1 MPGFTTIFLGLSA
14 AFGGLITIFTW
25 YLFKSLSHI
34 YKTFNL
40 KEIRLIFYGFTSFL
54 FSSLSLL
61 VINLASIILDLTQIL
76 EEGML
81 ITLNEFSYILY
92 NLYLIIGLGL
102 LIISNWR
109 GKRIET
115 LSEEIYAIT
124 LIPAIITL
132 LFILKIMSVILVIE
146 LITFIIIT
154 FKKQH
159 QLFSSNLWTIS
170 LLLIMIGRIIN
181 LAFPGEFAYMAVI
194 YFDLFAF
201 TSLVLMM
208 LEARERVL
216 GSEIQT

>member
-61 VINLASIILDLTQIL
+61 IINLASIVLDLTQAL
-76 EEGML
+76 KEETL

-92 NLYLIIGLGL
+92 NLYLIIGLAL

-109 GKRIET
+109 GKRIT
-115 LSEEIYAIT
+115 LSEDLYVIT
-124 LIPAIITL
+124 LIPAIVTL

-146 LITFIIIT
+146 LITFIAIT

>member
-14 AFGGLITIFTW
+14 AFGGLITVFTW
-25 YLFKSLSHI
+25 YLFNSLGDI

-40 KEIRLIFYGFTSFL
+40 KEIRLIFYGFASFL

-61 VINLASIILDLTQIL
+61 VINTISIGLDLM
-76 EEGML
+76 ML
-81 ITLNEFSYILY
+81 VDYELLVTLNEISYILY
-92 NLYLIIGLGL
+92 NFYLIIGLGL

-109 GKRIET
+109 LGGGT
-115 LSEEIYAIT
+115 TEEYEEHLAVTAIPVIIT
-124 LIPAIITL
+124 LIY
-132 LFILKIMSVILVIE
+132 ILKIMSLILVAE
-146 LITFIIIT
+146 LIIFIIIMI
-154 FKKQH
+154 KKH
-159 QLFSSNLWTIS
+159 HRLFSSNLWTAS
-170 LLLIMIGRIIN
+170 LILIMTGRLIN

-216 GSEIQT
+216 GSEI